1 MCTALARIANAYS
14 SYGTSSAIHQSFAA
28 ISRASAIL
36 KKKKKKSM
44 SETRRGEFLYASAL
58 VCNINPT
65 SLVSSAAVILRDF
78 PALEQIKR
86 AKRKTFQ
93 LGVNA

>member
-1 MCTALARIANAYS
+1 
-14 SYGTSSAIHQSFAA
+14 
-28 ISRASAIL
+28 
-36 KKKKKKSM
+36 M